1 MKIRN
6 GVLQGVLNGKMVSCT
21 LRPGVDIP
29 RGLYKLLP
37 AVQDPVFGTL
47 ILMAPLASRSKNA
60 TRTQLKI
67 KSQGGARGT
76 ESSSLMFKVRDGVM
90 FKVRDGVMFK
100 VRDGVMFKVRDGVM
114 FKVRDG
120 INPEQVLVLSSRAV
134 PGRNNVV
141 VSLGFSSLVEGL
153 QTSGGEIE
161 VV

>member
-1 MKIRN
+1 MTIRN

-47 ILMAPLASRSKNA
+47 ILMAPVVSRSKDA
-60 TRTQLKI
+60 STIQVKI

-76 ESSSLMFKVRDGVM
+76 EPSSLMIKMRDGAMIKVRDGVM
-90 FKVRDGVMFK
+90 IKVKDGVMIK
-100 VRDGVMFKVRDGVM
+100 MK
-114 FKVRDG
+114 DG

-141 VSLGFSSLVEGL
+141 ISLGFSSLVEGL